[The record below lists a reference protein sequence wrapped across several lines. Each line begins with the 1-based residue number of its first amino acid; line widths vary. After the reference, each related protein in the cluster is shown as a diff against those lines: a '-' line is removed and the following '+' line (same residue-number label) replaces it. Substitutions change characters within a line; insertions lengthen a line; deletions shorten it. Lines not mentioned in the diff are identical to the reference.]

1 METRIM
7 ALIILLFL
15 LWLILSPTG
24 RQWVARFVAAL
35 KNSGGGPYNG
45 Q

>member
-15 LWLILSPTG
+15 LWLVLSPTG
-24 RQWVARFVAAL
+24 RQWVARFAAAL
-35 KNSGGGPYNG
+35 KNAGSVPYNG
-45 Q
+45 E